1 MIERIIR
8 LSIHNKVLVGI
19 FTAALVAWGIFSLV
33 HLPIDAVP
41 DITNNQV
48 QVISLTPK
56 LAAQEVEQFI
66 TSPIEI
72 SMKLIPDI
80 IEIRSISRF
89 GLSVVTVVFKDKVNI
104 YLARQLVAEKL
115 KEAEEQIPAGLTSP
129 ELGPV
134 STGLGEIYQ
143 YVVRPL
149 PGYED
154 KYTPMDLRTIQD
166 WIVQRQLAGT
176 PGLAEVGAWG
186 GFVKQYE
193 IALDPSRLK
202 NLNVSI
208 AEIMDA
214 LEANN
219 ENTGGAYVEKGTNAY
234 VIRGIGM
241 VGSLKDIER
250 IVVRTSDGIPLL
262 VRDVAHV
269 HFGHAI
275 RYGAVTRDGEGEVVG
290 GIAMMLK
297 GENSAE
303 VIKRVKER
311 VEEIKKSL
319 PEGITIE
326 PFVDR
331 TKLVHNAIHTVSKNL
346 TEGALIVI
354 FILVLLLGS
363 LRSGLVV
370 ASVIPLS
377 MLFAVSMM
385 RVLGISGNLMSLGA
399 IDFGLIVDGAVI
411 IVEATVHH
419 ISSRSLKQK
428 LELHEM
434 DEEVFISS
442 STILK
447 SASFG
452 ILIIL
457 IVYIPVLTLSG
468 IEGKMFRPMA
478 ETVSLALLGSLI
490 LSVSYVPVASV
501 LFLSRRGASKKN
513 LSVRLMDRI
522 YKVYN
527 PVIEY
532 TLEHK
537 TMVIMTGLAL
547 FVISAWLFTRLGGE
561 FIPQLEE
568 GDFAIETTLMQ
579 GASLTQSIAAFS
591 AGEKLLKERF
601 PEVMTIVSRIGS
613 GEVPSDPMPVE
624 NGDMMVILKDK
635 KEWVSAGSAEEL
647 REKMEAALS
656 EIPGVRWEIS
666 QPIQMRFNEL
676 MTGIKQDVAVKIY
689 GEDMEILNDKANE
702 VAGLISGV
710 KGITPPY
717 IEKVTGL
724 PQIAV
729 ELDRDELSRYGVSV
743 SEVNRVLRTA
753 FAGEKV
759 STVYEGEKRF
769 DMVVRLDK
777 EYRNDINDV
786 EALYIPL
793 SSGAQVPIGQL
804 ARIEYVD
811 GPSQISRD
819 NAERRIYIGFNV
831 RGRDVESV
839 IEEIRTILDMRLQ
852 LPPGYYITY
861 GGQFQNLEQARN
873 RLSIA
878 VPVALTLIFALLYF
892 AFGSAR
898 QALLIYSAI
907 PLSAI
912 GGIWALYI
920 RGMNFSISA
929 GVGFIALFGVAVLNG
944 IVLISYFNQLRD
956 EGMSDIYQ
964 RVRVGTKVRLR
975 PVIMTAS
982 VAALG
987 FLPMAISRSAGAEV
1001 QKPLA
1006 TVVIGGLITATLL
1019 TLVLLPALY
1028 IVFSGR
1034 NSDGKVKK
1042 TTGKQG
1048 PARSLFIT
1056 VLLSLTVASAQSFGQ
1071 SDTVRLNTE
1080 ADALRN
1086 GMENSLLLRLADL
1099 EVERQQLSRKSAF
1112 DPGKTGIDFEYGNT
1126 DSPVAIDNSFE
1137 FSQDFDFPTVYIQ
1150 QSKMAEA
1157 RVRSRQLNRE
1167 VVRNALVRDIR
1178 RVWNQYLYAV
1188 EVNRLLQYQDSLY
1201 RDFLG
1206 AVELRYKTGESSL
1219 LEKNAAL
1226 ALQMEIGNDYKRSE
1240 QEVIIHLEE
1249 LRSLLNTESLVIS
1262 PGIRF
1267 GYVGFQG
1274 VPDSLSADNN
1284 PAIVYLRQQ
1293 IEIENRMIRLQQAK
1307 AMPGLSIG
1315 YLNRTFNE
1323 GSVDGTMSSSYD
1335 PSDRFS
1341 GIHAGISI
1349 PLWYRPWQGKVQEA
1363 KVNAQIAENSYTFRF
1378 QTLQKSIK
1386 VAWQKYMQYKDV
1398 ADYYELY
1405 GIPQAGLLI
1414 ENANKS
1420 FAAGE
1425 IGYVEYL
1432 QHVRNALDIKT
1443 GYLENINNYNQAVI
1457 QLEYLTGFN
1466 LDEEALYN

>member
-8 LSIHNKVLVGI
+8 LSIKNKVLVGI
-19 FTAALVAWGIFSLV
+19 FTAALVAWGVFSLV

-48 QVISLTPK
+48 QVISLAPK

-72 SMKLIPDI
+72 TMKLIPDI
-80 IEIRSISRF
+80 VEIRSISRF
-89 GLSVVTVVFKDKVNI
+89 GLSVVTVVFKDKIDI
-104 YLARQLVAEKL
+104 YLARQQVSEKL
-115 KEAEEQIPAGLTSP
+115 KEAEEQIPDGLTSP

-134 STGLGEIYQ
+134 TTGLGEIYQ

-154 KYTPMDLRTIQD
+154 KYTAMDLRTFQD

-186 GFVKQYE
+186 GYVKQYE
-193 IALDPSRLK
+193 IALNPSKLN

-208 AEIMDA
+208 QEIMSA
-214 LEANN
+214 LEENN

-241 VGSLKDIER
+241 VGSLTDIEK
-250 IVVRTSDGIPLL
+250 IVVRTIDGVPLL
-262 VRDVAHV
+262 VRDVARV

-303 VIKRVKER
+303 VIRRVKER
-311 VEEIKKSL
+311 VEEIKKTL

-331 TKLVHNAIHTVSKNL
+331 TKLVHHAIHTVSKNL

-385 RVLGISGNLMSLGA
+385 RIFGISGNLMSLGA

-419 ISSRSLKQK
+419 ISSRSLKRR
-428 LELHEM
+428 LESYEM
-434 DEEVFISS
+434 DQEVLASS
-442 STILK
+442 SRILK

-457 IVYIPVLTLSG
+457 IVYIPILTLSG

-490 LSVSYVPVASV
+490 LSVSYVPVAST
-501 LFLSRRGASKKN
+501 LFLSRRETSKKN
-513 LSVRLMDRI
+513 ISMKLMARI
-522 YKVYN
+522 YRVYK
-527 PVIEY
+527 PVIAY
-532 TLEHK
+532 TLGHK
-537 TMVIMTGLAL
+537 NMVIVTGLVL

-601 PEVMTIVSRIGS
+601 PEVMTTVSRIGA

-635 KEWVSAGSAEEL
+635 KEWVSAGSTEEL

-689 GEDMEILNDKANE
+689 GEDMDILNDKASE

-710 KGITPPY
+710 EGITTPY

-729 ELDRDELSRYGVSV
+729 ELNRDELSRYGVSV

-753 FAGEKV
+753 FAGEKAG
-759 STVYEGEKRF
+759 TVYEGEKRF

-777 EYRNDINDV
+777 QYRNDIKDV

-793 SSGAQVPIGQL
+793 PSGAQVPIGQL

-811 GPSQISRD
+811 GPAQISRD

-839 IEEIRTILDMRLQ
+839 IEEIRTIIDTQ
-852 LPPGYYITY
+852 LELPAGYYITY
-861 GGQFQNLEQARN
+861 GGQFQNLEQARK
-873 RLSIA
+873 RLLVA
-878 VPVALTLIFALLYF
+878 VPIALTLIFVLLYF

-956 EGMSDIYQ
+956 EGMNDIYQ

-1006 TVVIGGLITATLL
+1006 TVVIGGLISATFL
-1019 TLVLLPALY
+1019 TLVVLPALY
-1028 IVFSGR
+1028 IVFSGKKSGPDE
-1034 NSDGKVKK
+1034 NKGKGSPV
-1042 TTGKQG
+1042 
-1048 PARSLFIT
+1048 PARPLFMP
-1056 VLLSLTVASAQSFGQ
+1056 LLIFLAFASAQAYGQ
-1071 SDTVRLNTE
+1071 PDTARLNSE
-1080 ADALRN
+1080 ADALRT
-1086 GMENSLLLRLADL
+1086 GMENSLLLRSADL
-1099 EVERQQLSRKSAF
+1099 DVEKQVLTRKSAF

-1126 DSPVAIDNSFE
+1126 DSPVAVDNSFE
-1137 FSQDFDFPTVYIQ
+1137 FSQEFDFPTVYIQ
-1150 QSKMAEA
+1150 QSKLADA
-1157 RVRSRQLNRE
+1157 SVRGSQLSRE
-1167 VVRNALVRDIR
+1167 VIRNELVRDIR

-1201 RDFLG
+1201 RDFLM
-1206 AVELRYKTGESSL
+1206 AVDLRYRTGESSL
-1219 LEKNAAL
+1219 LEKNSAL
-1226 ALQMEIGNDYKRSE
+1226 ALQMEIGNAYRRSARE
-1240 QEVIIHLEE
+1240 ILISLEE
-1249 LRSLLNTESLVIS
+1249 MKSLLNTESVEIN
-1262 PGIRF
+1262 PNIRCGYIRF
-1267 GYVGFQG
+1267 RGL
-1274 VPDSLSADNN
+1274 PDSLSADSN
-1284 PAIVYLRQQ
+1284 PAIAGLRQK
-1293 IEIENRMIRLQQAK
+1293 IEIENRMIKLQKAK

-1323 GSVDGTMSSSYD
+1323 GSVEGTTPSSYD
-1335 PSDRFS
+1335 PADRFS

-1349 PLWYRPWQGKVQEA
+1349 PLWYLPWQGKVQEA
-1363 KVNAQIAENSYTFRF
+1363 KLNAQIAENSYAY
-1378 QTLQKSIK
+1378 QYQALQKSIN
-1386 VAWQKYMQYKDV
+1386 VAWEEYKQYKDV
-1398 ADYYELY
+1398 ADYYEIH
-1405 GIPQAGLLI
+1405 GVPQAEMLI
-1414 ENANKS
+1414 ENANLS
-1420 FAAGE
+1420 FASGE

-1432 QHVRNALDIKT
+1432 QHVGNALDIKT

-1457 QLEYLTGFN
+1457 QLEYLTGSS
-1466 LDEEALYN
+1466 LDEQSAKK

>member
-48 QVISLTPK
+48 QVISLAPK

-72 SMKLIPDI
+72 SMKLIPDV

-89 GLSVVTVVFKDKVNI
+89 GISVVTVVFKDKVNI
-104 YLARQLVAEKL
+104 YLARQLVTEKL
-115 KEAEEQIPAGLTSP
+115 KEAEEKIPDGLTSP

-193 IALDPSRLK
+193 IALNPSKLK
-202 NLNVSI
+202 NLDVSI
-208 AEIMDA
+208 PEIIDA
-214 LEANN
+214 LQENN
-219 ENTGGAYVEKGTNAY
+219 ENTGGAYIEKGTNAY

-241 VGSLKDIER
+241 VGSLKDIEK
-250 IVVRTSDGIPLL
+250 IVIRTIDGIPLR
-262 VRDVAHV
+262 VMDVARV

-303 VIKRVKER
+303 VIKRVRER
-311 VEEIKKSL
+311 VEEIKKTL
-319 PEGITIE
+319 PEGIAIE

-370 ASVIPLS
+370 AAVIPLS

-385 RVLGISGNLMSLGA
+385 QILGISGNLMSLGA

-419 ISSRSLKQK
+419 ISLRSSNQK
-428 LELHEM
+428 LQPHEM
-434 DEEVFISS
+434 DEEVLSS
-442 STILK
+442 SSRILK

-490 LSVSYVPVASV
+490 LSVSYVPVAST

-513 LSVRLMDRI
+513 ISLRLMNRI
-522 YKVYN
+522 YRAYR

-532 TLEHK
+532 TLKHK
-537 TMVIMTGLAL
+537 TMVIMTGLIL
-547 FVISAWLFTRLGGE
+547 FVFSAWLFTRLGGE

-601 PEVMTIVSRIGS
+601 PEVMTTVSRIGA

-635 KEWVSAGSAEEL
+635 KEWVSAGSTEEL

-689 GEDMEILNDKANE
+689 GEDMEILNDRANK
-702 VAGLISGV
+702 VAGLISAV
-710 KGITPPY
+710 KGITTPY

-743 SEVNRVLRTA
+743 SDVNRVLRTA

-793 SSGAQVPIGQL
+793 PSGEQVPIGQL
-804 ARIEYVD
+804 ARIDYVD

-839 IEEIRTILDMRLQ
+839 INEIRTILNTRLQ

-861 GGQFQNLEQARN
+861 GGQFQNLEQARK
-873 RLSIA
+873 RLSVA
-878 VPVALTLIFALLYF
+878 VPIALILIFALLYF

-912 GGIWALYI
+912 GGVWALYI
-920 RGMNFSISA
+920 RGMHFSISA

-975 PVIMTAS
+975 PVVMTAS

-1006 TVVIGGLITATLL
+1006 TVVIGGLITATFL

-1028 IVFSGR
+1028 IVFSGKQTGSTQ
-1034 NSDGKVKK
+1034 NK
-1042 TTGKQG
+1042 TTGTTG
-1048 PARSLFIT
+1048 PARSLFIPA
-1056 VLLSLTVASAQSFGQ
+1056 LLFLTFASAQAFGQ
-1071 SDTVRLNTE
+1071 PDTVRLNSE
-1080 ADALRN
+1080 ADALRT
-1086 GMENSLLLRLADL
+1086 GMANSLLLRSADL
-1099 EVERQQLSRKSAF
+1099 EVERQELARKSAF
-1112 DPGKTGIDFEYGNT
+1112 DPGKTGIDLEYGNT
-1126 DSPVAIDNSFE
+1126 DSPVAVDNTFE

-1157 RVRSRQLNRE
+1157 GVRSSRLNRE
-1167 VVRNALVRDIR
+1167 VVRNTLVRDIR
-1178 RVWNQYLYAV
+1178 RVWNQYHYAV
-1188 EVNRLLQYQDSLY
+1188 EVNRLMQYQDSLY
-1201 RDFLG
+1201 RDFLR

-1226 ALQMEIGNDYKRSE
+1226 ALQMEIRNDYKKSE
-1240 QEVIIHLEE
+1240 REVIIRLGE
-1249 LRSLLNTESLVIS
+1249 LKSMLNTESLAIN

-1274 VPDSLSADNN
+1274 IPDSLSADNN
-1284 PAIVYLRQQ
+1284 PAIEYLRQQ
-1293 IEIENRMIRLQQAK
+1293 VEIENRKIKLQQAK

-1323 GSVDGTMSSSYD
+1323 ASTDGTMASPYD

-1341 GIHAGISI
+1341 GILAGISI
-1349 PLWYRPWQGKVQEA
+1349 PLWYRPWHGKVQEA
-1363 KVNAQIAENSYTFRF
+1363 KVNAQIAENSYAYRV
-1378 QTLQKSIK
+1378 QALQKDIS
-1386 VAWQKYMQYKDV
+1386 VAWQEYMQYKDV
-1398 ADYYELY
+1398 ADYYELH
-1405 GIPQAGLLI
+1405 GVPQAGLLI

-1420 FAAGE
+1420 YAIGE

-1432 QHVRNALDIKT
+1432 QHVGNALDIKT

-1457 QLEYLTGFN
+1457 QLDYLTGSPQ
-1466 LDEEALYN
+1466 DEQSPNY